1 MGRLSHG
8 AGLAEQNIKE
18 MDITKKTGKTEKKR
32 PNMKQTRK
40 EEEETT
46 CSLSK

>member
-8 AGLAEQNIKE
+8 AGLAKQNIKE
-18 MDITKKTGKTEKKR
+18 MDITKKPGKTEKKR
-32 PNMKQTRK
+32 NMNQTRK

-46 CSLSK
+46 CRLSK